1 MKKFIKSRMDNMEM
15 EHNFDILYRMHAKN
29 EQFYKLGYILKNE
42 YVSNNI
48 IILKELKHYRLTSV
62 QLEIIKEAVLDEFSI
77 IKFRLG
83 IQSLNVQ
90 VKN

>member
-1 MKKFIKSRMDNMEM
+1 MEM

-29 EQFYKLGYILKNE
+29 EQFYKLGYILKKE

-48 IILKELKHYRLTSV
+48 IILRELKHYRLTRT
-62 QLEIIKEAVLDEFSI
+62 QLEIIMESVVDEFSI

-83 IQSLNVQ
+83 IQSLKIQ

>member
-1 MKKFIKSRMDNMEM
+1 MEM
-15 EHNFDILYRMHAKN
+15 EYNFDILYRMHAKN

-48 IILKELKHYRLTSV
+48 IILRELKHFRLTST
-62 QLEIIKEAVLDEFSI
+62 QLKIIKEAVIDEFSI

-83 IQSLNVQ
+83 IQSLEIE

>member
-1 MKKFIKSRMDNMEM
+1 MEM

-29 EQFYKLGYILKNE
+29 EQFYRLGYILKKE

-48 IILKELKHYRLTSV
+48 IILRELKHYRLTRT
-62 QLEIIKEAVLDEFSI
+62 QLEIIREAVIDEFSI

-83 IQSLNVQ
+83 IQSLEIE